1 MNRLA
6 NEKNT
11 IKTVWKGKFEVTNKH
26 AIELQYNA
34 KQQRF
39 IHIGSRLPSLHI
51 SFIYHF
57 QK

>member
-39 IHIGSRLPSLHI
+39 IHIGTH
-51 SFIYHF
+51 YW
-57 QK
+57 